1 MNVDFASLHKI
12 LKDPTRRNIL
22 LHLSRRG
29 QLAYMELMNLLEI
42 TNTGKF
48 NYHLKIL
55 GNLIEKGED
64 GKYRL
69 TERGQLAS
77 QLLQKFPEKI
87 TEVKPLAI
95 GDALLIGIVGFLLLS
110 AFPLMFFIGAV
121 LGSSLLIL
129 YALFVNL
136 YVLFVPGAVMWW
148 LTVRRTKSHDF
159 IFKPPLVPLALVI
172 AWVVLML
179 LLRVSFTLQVSYNG
193 GYVMFTGIGYV
204 TMGFFPFIGVIIT
217 EFLYRVSKRV

>member
-1 MNVDFASLHKI
+1 MDMDFASLHKI
-12 LKDPTRRNIL
+12 LKDPTRRNIV

-29 QLAYMELMNLLEI
+29 QLAYVELMNLLEI

-55 GNLIEKGED
+55 GNLIEKDET

-87 TEVKPLAI
+87 TEAKPLGG

-110 AFPLMFFIGAV
+110 VFPLTLAIGAV
-121 LGSSLLIL
+121 LVSFLLITL
-129 YALFVNL
+129 YALL
-136 YVLFVPGAVMWW
+136 VPGAVMWW

-159 IFKPPLVPLALVI
+159 YDLFKPPLIPLTLMIVLI
-172 AWVVLML
+172 VLMY
-179 LLRVSFTLQVSYNG
+179 LLREYVSIKPVSSNGSYIYFTIIG
-193 GYVMFTGIGYV
+193 GFLSV
-204 TMGFFPFIGVIIT
+204 GFFPFIGVIIT
-217 EFLYRVSKRV
+217 ESLYKMLKHG